1 MERQNGHELG
11 CCPSVDIV
19 QEIAAL
25 VRTCSTFSGAARRIA
40 LAAPSA
46 EAGEEEAEEEERGNG
61 TVRRK

>member
-1 MERQNGHELG
+1 MKTQNGHELG
-11 CCPSVDIV
+11 RCHSEQII

-40 LAAPSA
+40 LAARSA
-46 EAGEEEAEEEERGNG
+46 EAGEEEAEEERRNG